1 MRRLLEGAFRH
12 SAARG
17 NVGKRPPLP
26 PPPAFLLPSTSAPRP
41 RPCFPDPLF
50 SRLGAAG
57 WGLPGEEVPLRHS
70 ERKGFSPHPP
80 PPSALRSEV
89 LLAPPPFPSRPN
101 ASFLP
106 RTPPQLPSLPLPG
119 LHRLFARLPSHLAT
133 SKVSGKR
140 VGEADV
146 RGRRN
151 HVASAARRTPREPFR
166 PRPLGPAAEEGVS
179 RRHRRA
185 KGQPQLGGRPL
196 RVAGSP
202 RAHNPARALG

>member
-1 MRRLLEGAFRH
+1 MWGSALPCPHRLPSCFPP
-12 SAARG
+12 
-17 NVGKRPPLP
+17 PPLP
-26 PPPAFLLPSTSAPRP
+26 DPDRASQTLCSRGWELLGGGSPGKRS
-41 RPCFPDPLF
+41 PCAIRKERD
-50 SRLGAAG
+50 SRLT
-57 WGLPGEEVPLRHS
+57 
-70 ERKGFSPHPP
+70 P

-185 KGQPQLGGRPL
+185 KGQPQLGDRPL